1 MVARAAV
8 RRPGVA
14 FKGGRARLGNR
25 GPGTG
30 RGRDRGAA
38 ACSAC
43 PAPRPLDRG
52 WRPGRAV
59 ASRLEGG
66 WGWGGRGGRAQ
77 VGQVT
82 GAGDTPGPPGPLP
95 NHSPSSAS
103 WGGRWDV
110 GEQGLEKMG
119 DSKGGDPKWLLSENF
134 NLVGGKVGFTVGR
147 RKRTEGPKLA
157 ESCI

>member
-59 ASRLEGG
+59 ASRREGG
-66 WGWGGRGGRAQ
+66 W
-77 VGQVT
+77 
-82 GAGDTPGPPGPLP
+82 
-95 NHSPSSAS
+95 S
-103 WGGRWDV
+103 WGGGEGGPRWA
-110 GEQGLEKMG
+110 
-119 DSKGGDPKWLLSENF
+119 
-134 NLVGGKVGFTVGR
+134 R
-147 RKRTEGPKLA
+147 
-157 ESCI
+157 